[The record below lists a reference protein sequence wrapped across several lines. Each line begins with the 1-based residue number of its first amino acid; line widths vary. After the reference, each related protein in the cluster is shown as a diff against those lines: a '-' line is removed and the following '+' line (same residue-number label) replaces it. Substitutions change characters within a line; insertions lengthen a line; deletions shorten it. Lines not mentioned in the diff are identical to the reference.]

1 MRGFDLLVGYILG
14 NESAR
19 KWIISKLRE
28 TSLALD
34 NVVKENLGEKNENV
48 RRDNGESQS
57 VDRSC

>member
-1 MRGFDLLVGYILG
+1 MRGFDLLVGYVLG
-14 NESAR
+14 NGNAR